1 MKAGAMLML
10 LQWLLAPACMAQSTA
25 LELDDVLASSRRH
38 FPQILAAVEKT
49 AAQAGKVLASEG
61 AFDLQLEN
69 TTYTRAL
76 GFYDGKIVDSRLVK
90 PIPQFNAKLYGGY
103 RVADGDFPVYEDELI
118 TNGGGEF
125 KLGAVFSLLRDRDI
139 DERRFALRDNTLALA
154 QTELEARLTQ
164 VRVQHQATTTYLAWL
179 AAGKALEI
187 YRGLLMLAQARQDG
201 LEHRVAEGDLARV
214 YLNENQQYILKRSG
228 RVAEAER
235 QLTHFGN
242 RLGLFVRN
250 DDGTPRA
257 PQRAELPAEWPALES
272 VDATMLETTIAT
284 AQVARPEIGLLTADL
299 ERERNR
305 LAIGNNALKTRVDL
319 NLEASRDI
327 GGGSATRDETD
338 AIVRLNVTVPLERRT
353 GRGKVAEARA
363 NLSRLELDRQLL
375 NEQIELEIRN
385 VANDINAAKRFVDL
399 AAGEVEQAQILEQ
412 AERERFAQ
420 GASDFFVVNLR
431 EEAAADARVR
441 KVEAQLGLE
450 QALTNFYAARFSF
463 SGWGN

>member
-1 MKAGAMLML
+1 MNSHGVGL
-10 LQWLLAPACMAQSTA
+10 LLLWLLAPVCMAQTA
-25 LELDDVLASSRRH
+25 VLELDDVLRSTRRH

-69 TTYTRAL
+69 TTYTRAA
-76 GFYDGKIVDSRLVK
+76 GFYDGKIVDSTLVK

-103 RVADGDFPVYEDELI
+103 RVADGDFPIYEDELN

-125 KLGAVFSLLRDRDI
+125 KLGAVFSLLRDREI

-154 QTELEARLTQ
+154 QTEMEARMTQ
-164 VRVQHQATTTYLAWL
+164 IKVQHQATHTYLAWL

-187 YRGLLMLAQARQDG
+187 YRGLLTLAEARQDG
-201 LEHRVAEGDLARV
+201 LEHRVADGDLARV
-214 YLNENQQYILKRSG
+214 YLNENRQYILKRSG
-228 RVAEAER
+228 KVAEAER
-235 QLTHFGN
+235 QLTNYGN
-242 RLGLFVRN
+242 RLALFLRN
-250 DDGTPRA
+250 DDGRPRTP
-257 PQRAELPAEWPALES
+257 QFAELPGEWPVLES
-272 VDATMLETTIAT
+272 VDATILETTIAA
-284 AQVARPEIGLLTADL
+284 AQVARPEIGLVTADL

-319 NLEASRDI
+319 NFEASRDI

-353 GRGKVAEARA
+353 GQGKVAEARA

-399 AAGEVEQAQILEQ
+399 AAQEVDQAQILEQ

-463 SGWGN
+463 SRWDN